1 MLQQELKK
9 LENLELKDDDSD
21 DAMIN
26 PKNKEEAEI
35 QRLEKMISNFEK
47 DDALEDLE
55 DVNYFNDN
63 ENGDYDDDDFEDSDK
78 EYADDFE

>member
-1 MLQQELKK
+1 
-9 LENLELKDDDSD
+9 
-21 DAMIN
+21 MIN

-63 ENGDYDDDDFEDSDK
+63 ENGDYDDDFEDSNSDK